1 MNLRAAIR
9 RFNTFGKG
17 DPLSTGTCANPYQL
31 SQNNTKRTPASVCET
46 PSPQAYSVQSRAWE
60 WSHVDEEKACLGM
73 KPKESGETHFWWQS
87 FELLNSGWVSL
98 KLWAMWTNNSLFSS
112 SSFGLVFLFITVRT
126 LISQDPF
133 LVQGL
138 EISKL
143 VMVKENGNS
152 VRSEFIFWL

>member
-1 MNLRAAIR
+1 MNLRAAIK

-17 DPLSTGTCANPYQL
+17 DPLSTGTCAKPCQL
-31 SQNNTKRTPASVCET
+31 SQNNTKRAPASVCET
-46 PSPQAYSVQSRAWE
+46 PSPQASSIQSRAWE
-60 WSHVDEEKACLGM
+60 WSHADEEKACLGM

-87 FELLNSGWVSL
+87 FKLLNSGWVSL
-98 KLWAMWTNNSLFSS
+98 KLWAELINSLFSS

-133 LVQGL
+133 LVQEL

-143 VMVKENGNS
+143 VMVKESGNS
-152 VRSEFIFWL
+152 VRYEFIFWL